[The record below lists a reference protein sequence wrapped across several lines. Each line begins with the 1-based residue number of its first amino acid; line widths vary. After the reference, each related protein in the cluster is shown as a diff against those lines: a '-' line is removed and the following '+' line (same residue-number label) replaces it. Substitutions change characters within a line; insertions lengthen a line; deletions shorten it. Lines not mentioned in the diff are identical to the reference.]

1 MRWVRRG
8 TTTLVGLT
16 ALAFAILFGGSAL
29 LMQRDVDAPLP
40 RIKAI
45 TDPAGIIEGG
55 RLASITGCT
64 RCHGS
69 RAQGRTM
76 SDVPYIGHIVAPA
89 LPQVAAQ
96 ATDGQMARAIRMG
109 VGIDARPLYI
119 MPSHAYNALSDN
131 DLARLLGWIRIL
143 PTTAFDV
150 VGSTPVGV
158 QGRFAILTGRL
169 PDSVALRQG
178 QPKVRPADIGRY
190 FSQISCAQCHALSQS
205 GPADAMQASAPPLA
219 VAVRSYDSMALRTLL
234 RTGQGRGRSLPTM
247 TEASRS
253 GLAQLNDAEIDAIH
267 AYLMALGSQRAG
279 R

>member
-8 TTTLVGLT
+8 TTTIVGLI

-45 TDPAGIIEGG
+45 TDPAGVIEGE
-55 RLASITGCT
+55 RLAAVTGCT
-64 RCHGS
+64 RCHGA
-69 RAQGRTM
+69 RAQGRIM
-76 SDVPYIGHIVAPA
+76 SDIPYIGQIVAPA

-96 ATDGQMARAIRMG
+96 ATDGQMARAIRIG

-119 MPSHAYNALSDN
+119 MPSHAYNALSDD
-131 DLARLLGWIRIL
+131 DLARILGWIRTL

-158 QGRFAILTGRL
+158 QGRFAILTGQL
-169 PDSVALRQG
+169 TDSVALRLG
-178 QPKVRPADIGRY
+178 QPKARPADIGRY
-190 FSQISCAQCHALSQS
+190 FTRISCAQCHAL
-205 GPADAMQASAPPLA
+205 GQAGKAEALQAGAPPLA
-219 VAVRSYDSMALRTLL
+219 IALRGYDNMAFRTLL

-253 GLAQLNDAEIDAIH
+253 GLSQLSDAEIDAIR
-267 AYLMALGSQRAG
+267 AYLVALGVERG
-279 R
+279 GK